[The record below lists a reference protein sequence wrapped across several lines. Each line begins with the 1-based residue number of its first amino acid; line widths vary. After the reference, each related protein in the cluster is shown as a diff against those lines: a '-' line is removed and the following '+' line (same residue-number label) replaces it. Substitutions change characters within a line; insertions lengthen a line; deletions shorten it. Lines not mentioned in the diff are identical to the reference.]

1 MRRVFRATL
10 LTACALMSLSAAF
23 SQEYTLKLNVKEGD
37 TFKYRM
43 SMEIDFGGQSV
54 LATTTITNKVL
65 KVEESGNV
73 QMESALG
80 EMIIKFGDQEMP
92 QPAPPATRITYK
104 PNGEIVKM
112 ESAQGLLPS
121 NIGGAFFPD
130 KPVKASDKWSHTI
143 KGQNGAPDIETTY
156 ELIGAEKVADSE
168 ALKIKVSARAS
179 NAKEGEGFS
188 STGHIW
194 IDPKTGMLIKSE
206 MQLKGWQVEGAPMP
220 IDGTLKMELVKQSS
234 TV

>member
-1 MRRVFRATL
+1 M
-10 LTACALMSLSAAF
+10 ACALMSLSAAF
-23 SQEYTLKLNVKEGD
+23 SQEYTLRLNVKEGD

-73 QMESALG
+73 QMESASG

-92 QPAPPATRITYK
+92 QPAPPATKMTFK
-104 PNGEIVKM
+104 PNGSVAKVDGGDAM
-112 ESAQGLLPS
+112 MQQMNAAQMVYPE
-121 NIGGAFFPD
+121 
-130 KPVKASDKWSHTI
+130 KPIKVGDKWS
-143 KGQNGAPDIETTY
+143 ETVKNAVGELKIDY
-156 ELIGAEKVADSE
+156 EFVGVEKVGDTE
-168 ALKIKVSARAS
+168 TVKIKMMARS
-179 NAKEGEGFS
+179 VNAKEGEGYSADGF
-188 STGHIW
+188 TW
-194 IDPKTGMLIKSE
+194 VDPKTGMAVKMETRIKG
-206 MQLKGWQVEGAPMP
+206 MRVEGAPMP

>member
-10 LTACALMSLSAAF
+10 LTACALMSLSAAL

-43 SMEIDFGGQSV
+43 SMGIDFGGQSV
-54 LATTTITNKVL
+54 LVTTTVTNKVL
-65 KVEESGNV
+65 KVEENGNI
-73 QMESALG
+73 QMESASSEL
-80 EMIIKFGDQEMP
+80 IVKFGDQEMP
-92 QPAPPATRITYK
+92 QPASPATKITFK
-104 PNGEIVKM
+104 PNGEVVKM
-112 ESAQGLLPS
+112 ESAQGPLPS
-121 NIGGAFFPD
+121 NMGSAVFPD
-130 KPVKASDKWSHTI
+130 KPVKAGDKWSHTV

-156 ELIGAEKVADSE
+156 ELIGSEKVADSE
-168 ALKIKVSARAS
+168 ALKMKVSARAT

-188 STGHIW
+188 GSGHIW

-220 IDGTLKMELVKQSS
+220 IDGTMKMELVK
-234 TV
+234 

>member
-1 MRRVFRATL
+1 MTRVFRATL
-10 LTACALMSLSAAF
+10 LTACALLSLSAAVA
-23 SQEYTLKLNVKEGD
+23 QEYTLKLNVKEGD

-73 QMESALG
+73 QMESASA
-80 EMIIKFGDQEMP
+80 EMVIKFGDQEMP

-121 NIGGAFFPD
+121 NIGNVAFPD
-130 KPVKASDKWSHTI
+130 KPVKLGDKWSHTI
-143 KGQNGAPDIETTY
+143 KGQNGVPDIETTY
-156 ELIGAEKVADSE
+156 ELIGTEKIAESE
-168 ALKIKVSARAS
+168 ALKMKVSARAA

-188 STGHIW
+188 SSGHIW

-206 MQLKGWQVEGAPMP
+206 LQLKGWQVEGAPMP
-220 IDGTLKMELVKQSS
+220 IDGTLKMELVK
-234 TV
+234 